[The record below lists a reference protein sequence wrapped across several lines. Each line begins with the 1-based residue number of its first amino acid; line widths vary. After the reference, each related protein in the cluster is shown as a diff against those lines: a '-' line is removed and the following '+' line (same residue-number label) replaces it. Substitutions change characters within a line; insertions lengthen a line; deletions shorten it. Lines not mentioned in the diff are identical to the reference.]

1 MTWQISILVI
11 AGSYF
16 VLAMLDKLWH
26 QNLTEEEAF
35 QLHMKGVDEVKKR
48 LVVAPPDFIV
58 KVCRD
63 SCILTPCG
71 LACVVVKLHQGSVNA
86 AGGGQ
91 EWY

>member
-1 MTWQISILVI
+1 MVT

-48 LVVAPPDFIV
+48 LVVAPPDFII
-58 KVCRD
+58 KVCRSLGILHLFARAL
-63 SCILTPCG
+63 SCMFQKIG
-71 LACVVVKLHQGSVNA
+71 SHQFSRVKLCA
-86 AGGGQ
+86 
-91 EWY
+91 